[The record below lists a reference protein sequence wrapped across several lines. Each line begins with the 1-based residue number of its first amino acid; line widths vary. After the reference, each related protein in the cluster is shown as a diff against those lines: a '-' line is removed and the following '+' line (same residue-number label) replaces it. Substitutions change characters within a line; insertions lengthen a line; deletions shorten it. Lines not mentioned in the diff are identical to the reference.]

1 MWYLLIFYSIGFQW
15 KCSMKFRWHHWNTNK
30 HSRRPESKMSDLLGD
45 DLATEQ
51 FTHQQQLLVAAS
63 VARFGQVT
71 ICQFHLQHMC
81 HPQEDW
87 KAINTTIVPK
97 ANACRDQLDWS
108 FGAGILQVSSK
119 HAPFISHIYPSLP
132 QARKEKSSSFTQSHH
147 ITFYHLQYQYYIRS
161 KLFWSESFRT

>member
-1 MWYLLIFYSIGFQW
+1 MISANLLLHRFPVKMFHEISVASLKYKKKTLKESSG
-15 KCSMKFRWHHWNTNK
+15 

-108 FGAGILQVSSK
+108 FGAGIVQVSSK

-132 QARKEKSSSFTQSHH
+132 QARREKSSCFTQSHH

-161 KLFWSESFRT
+161 KLF